1 MTILLVLGLFAGLY
15 IFWLAITLAVHALP
29 LYVGLAAGFWLHNHG
44 QDFIVSILGGFLA
57 GVLTLSA
64 GRLLFDLTQSPTVR
78 LVIALLFVLPAGFA
92 GYQAIHGIVGLA
104 LGTGMALTVMSVVG
118 GVHHRLHGMV
128 AARLGTNI
136 SGRVSPRRRS
146 RRQGRR
152 CRLDRSHTS

>member
-29 LYVGLAAGFWLHNHG
+29 LYVGLAAGFWLHSHG
-44 QDFIVSILGGFLA
+44 QGLIVSILGGFLA

-64 GRLLFDLTQSPTVR
+64 GRLLFDLTGSPTVR

-104 LGTGMALTVMSVVG
+104 LGTGVTLTVLSAVGACIIAGMAWSQLSSASVAGSTRDVDR
-118 GVHHRLHGMV
+118 GVTNG
-128 AARLGTNI
+128 AAG
-136 SGRVSPRRRS
+136 
-146 RRQGRR
+146 
-152 CRLDRSHTS
+152 